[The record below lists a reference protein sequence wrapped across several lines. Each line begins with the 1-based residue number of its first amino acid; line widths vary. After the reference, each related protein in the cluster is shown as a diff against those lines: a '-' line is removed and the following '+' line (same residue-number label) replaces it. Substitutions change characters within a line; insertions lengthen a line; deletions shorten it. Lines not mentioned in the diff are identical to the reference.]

1 MGVSSILNSLI
12 ENLDSDIVV
21 SETFVPTKGLRQVIF
36 DLVSSHNEG
45 TPTVRQIPVDTA
57 YEVAER
63 SLVASAS
70 LPLDT
75 RKFLVV
81 RDVTNFLDLSAK
93 GTATRNGTKNTD
105 LLPITNPLSTAPHSL
120 TAAGIRHARAR
131 WIAADPRIDDSV
143 RPLVASAYA
152 ARPESAERVYLF
164 AKLSATG
171 TMVPAE
177 IRNNEQVSAL
187 LAAFNPYAGGNS
199 KLARSLRAKAQAR
212 DSEGRFAGTGDGVRL
227 YIRSSAGKIDSHI
240 GTSLGSGK
248 DPSTVEIEVKNHP
261 ELGSGIIVAPADRT
275 QALQGVTPENLLKDS
290 KGQNVD
296 QTRTDFLDVAEL
308 LKTKKDVPNGWTED
322 PNYKKESD
330 SDPDKRYK
338 SEDGYIVDVY
348 NNYSGKKSDPAFK
361 KQAEID
367 GGAENSGSGLDGKF
381 QKNEPVYVVKRDA
394 TIYKGEGETE
404 VVARVQSW
412 GKVQVAANKDTEKF
426 DKAIEDAPDV
436 LEKPAAAETETYSAE
451 DRVAAV
457 AAKSGKNL
465 SKVDAALKSLAGSN
479 LTTPALTQFVGNSD
493 SPITDRIKQIANGGD
508 EEVITAQMMAAA
520 LSLPK
525 DLSNLKDALVAVV
538 DATLEVE
545 DKDLKKAKAANSK
558 KNKDEV
564 KAELIKPAAQEKAPS
579 ELDKID
585 EAKPAKAPEVK
596 AVLPET
602 PAEGSKLLE
611 NDPDLSIQ
619 YGLGIDPYVPLEDK
633 SGFPEGVS
641 DEPQFIAD
649 NFNKFALEGGLRIAL
664 NRGDSSVR
672 LQMKD
677 EEGNNKGP
685 AYTVEADA
693 VRDALQLQGVDTNKI
708 LADLDEVSKTEDA
721 APTVSKAT
729 VAQVTEDASLFADL
743 SGYKKVGEKQ
753 GSNEGGTYEDE
764 NGNRIY
770 AKVAQSKLHADN
782 EVLAAALYE
791 ALGIETAKLRKGIL
805 ADGTEVVFSP
815 MIEGA
820 KPDLG
825 QKLDDKN
832 FIGKIQEGFAVDA
845 WLANWD
851 VAGTGYDNIVSDAN
865 GEPVRV
871 DPGGALLFRAQGA
884 PKGDAFNEE
893 ATEIDTLIN
902 GKNPYSTAVFGSM
915 TEEQKLESA
924 KALQKISDQQI
935 DQLVNGIVSSDP
947 EKAGVLAD
955 LLKLRRKSIL
965 DKYDL
970 STIFVPATTTPKGL
984 ESIVSR
990 TGANGGGTIDFVD
1003 GSSPA
1008 QGFIVAMEPDVALP
1022 DGTLTKREE
1031 VVEAADFFDAAKG
1044 RAILEAFALKN
1055 AEKLGEPGFF
1065 LGTWHDA
1072 ENGKVYLDVS
1082 EVAATEEEALARADA
1097 RGELSVYDIST
1108 GNYVYTEK
1116 GKAQQNG
1123 ESTSGTE
1130 QDSDGPATEEP
1141 AGDEPA
1147 GTSPV
1152 GGDQLPA
1159 DSGLDAVPAEPEAAG
1174 LEEQPYPKLT
1184 TEAGEVFE
1192 YIPASKLQYGDV
1204 AGVDDYVGV
1213 VVGVKTGKGVKLG
1226 VSKQLTTFSVLNP
1239 KTGKIKTY
1247 QWSPSTTIAHIR
1259 NNKSAGEISTQYQAE
1274 YNKKKAEQ
1282 SAPPSATTPAPTPA
1296 AEPTPPLEWKSV
1308 VNVGGVSVD
1317 EAVDPETGYILRVVY
1332 EQNSSSSGGSASKAD
1347 YVTAQLLDENRNKI
1361 AQKSFGSGEAT
1372 FADGKAAAAQLLV
1385 DTKADGQ
1392 VSKAEP
1398 EVVDVPE
1405 EELVSE
1411 VVETNREV
1419 IQINTETTNLDVKIK
1434 DVGEGSVINWGLST
1448 ATITPTVN
1456 NTFDAFVKDAQGNDK
1471 KANFKTKEAAEAW
1484 VGDVIAEA
1492 TALEE
1497 NPITKNPA
1505 GEASKGFSVHKGG
1518 FLAPATEAQ
1527 VESIKKMLAAKDI
1540 TPERKQE
1547 IENLLTKEDLNKG
1560 EIGVVIGELKQA
1572 QSLPEE
1578 KLNPALSE
1586 SSPGVLAVNKV
1597 SVGNGEIM
1605 EVKTKDGSLFSKDGL
1620 NIGAVMP
1627 SKSKSGAWT
1636 AITQDGDV
1644 STIKLTDYASEAAA
1658 LDAFGSYHT
1667 ANGTFAQNPYGN
1679 APEENAPEA
1688 ETAADQIISDDDNND
1703 LTPKDP
1709 TDILDPNLI
1718 TDQLLKNNPDFEVMP
1733 NGDIK
1738 IGEAT
1743 QTMKIGGKIYKYEAY
1758 ARRTKRERFYVY
1770 MKETDLITGEQR
1782 VLKIGKEFH
1791 SFKAL
1796 SSRIDKAKTAIDG
1809 GNPRGFFN
1817 HDKTKIQK
1825 YVPIAGAPEVDLTEG
1840 LKSYVNSEVGPKT
1853 PAELATALSSFFA
1866 DISNDNYTVSKD
1878 VLDKLA
1884 ADAGLPSS
1892 FVDEVIAKMAENKA
1906 KSAQSLPD
1914 SFFEGK
1920 GVPKAPHVS
1929 YDGET
1934 IVKKGDTV
1942 DWTDQKTGKVYRGV
1956 VESVIYKHNSKDYL
1970 YSDQMLVIFPDLNAE
1985 QGYESNRQRWR
1996 VSSNLKVA
2004 EPSSSL
2010 SEPFYPKLKEAMTQE
2025 NVGTGETPEFV
2036 EPTTPPAPTNKTPKP
2051 ITPSTTEQSSGPS
2064 KEDIFNWF
2072 GDTPVVTGDS
2082 VFNPQNGKS
2091 GKVTGNFMAPSGYA
2105 GFTIEYNDGTKET
2118 IDNETSGS
2126 AFNLV
2131 QKVDPASAPEPAKT
2145 PALQSDATPEIQKS
2159 DLGPSFVD
2167 VDGVKHP
2174 LYDSNNALYSD
2185 AILGTNTPRKW
2196 SELQSGDLL
2205 HVNDEWVH
2213 VVSAGYGDDG
2223 VFRILTDSIDNDGN
2237 HTLKT
2242 ISLDE
2247 KKKMFLDMQTSAVV
2261 VPNEPKVPGSVE
2273 LDKVIDKDTPA
2284 TQESIDTLVSIAN
2297 NWDLSTSPD
2306 LEKKYNDFIASLLF
2320 NTPEQIKQLAVN
2332 ELVAEINA
2340 GIVNSDILAKSD
2352 KELTT
2357 EDVTGLADSVET
2369 SMANTPIGEEVANAA
2384 TEVKEL
2390 ATELD
2395 ASKSPAADADPN
2407 YDGYPVKK
2415 LKFED
2420 VTIKGGKKAPFTSIG
2435 KITTNELKVGDVIRR
2450 GVGDKTMYRQI
2461 VAVGVDGIRGRITT
2475 RIIYPTEGN
2484 SVYTMSGFQKNQGKL
2499 ETGTYYSWNSFKIY
2513 RPTESNIA
2521 NGYISTPVS
2530 GTPQPLSATA
2540 EKVDGLAGFLNAQGV
2555 KDVGVNKKSEAG
2567 LAQLG
2572 LSGEIMGVPYNMLP
2586 TNFNPTVVWKEAFD
2600 AQKVK
2605 TKNDKYVI
2613 TGAVV
2618 TSQDGLSTG
2627 IVTDTDKPNATL
2639 SVVWLH
2645 GPAAGNKENNI
2656 LSNTVDDTENW
2667 VSPEGAKTA
2676 GVEVNAEKI
2685 QQGKD
2690 IIASKIKYVVDTY
2703 GPTIEA
2709 KKASIAN
2716 QLAAEKLAKELKAA
2730 KAAALVKGSGAQI
2743 VDVAPVIGWDESA
2756 YPELPS
2762 LQTAL
2767 DESKNKTGLQGV
2779 FGQEVLV
2786 DADSIE
2792 DSTLS
2797 IGVVENKG
2805 KPATRLTFGLTSW
2818 TLDDASTTKPGFL
2831 REQIISNPE
2840 VKTLPGV
2847 KISRITHE
2855 EGKISKVYENDYVT
2869 STKTGKGEGK
2879 TYVIPIKDSNGN
2891 IIGRASIFRANAGT
2905 STPKFVG
2912 VNTQGGAEG
2921 PLAYHNKV
2929 QVQFDDIATPEQI
2942 EAALKAVGVQQVRPA
2957 TTIDTQ
2963 AMLENKIIALFGDVP
2978 DGSENLTGEARQKV
2992 LDSVKDNYGF
3002 TAADMKPR
3010 NERGAVHFM
3019 MPKESAEKLT
3029 KALNFTNLFHGFAV
3043 PTYASDTYSDKAKWV
3058 YNEIFGN
3065 GSGASRSA
3073 ADRALHGIYFTP
3085 GSGDADINN
3094 VGGAY
3099 VFTNKTPNETS
3110 SGHVGDMRDLKF
3122 DIDSQKVIARL
3133 GLYGNPNDKWGKLEG
3148 SQFSTLSSE
3157 SLSEVMLKGEVLYED
3172 LNVIRVR
3179 EKPLLTEILQY
3190 FQDQGVTEINGKPLN
3205 KFFIFGK

>member
-1 MGVSSILNSLI
+1 
-12 ENLDSDIVV
+12 
-21 SETFVPTKGLRQVIF
+21 
-36 DLVSSHNEG
+36 VSSHNEG
-45 TPTVRQIPVDTA
+45 IPTVRQIPVDTA

-177 IRNNEQVSAL
+177 IRNNEQVSVL
-187 LAAFNPYAGGNS
+187 LAAFNPYSGGNS
-199 KLARSLRAKAQAR
+199 KIARSLRAKAQAR

-367 GGAENSGSGLDGKF
+367 GGASNSGSGLDGKF

-426 DKAIEDAPDV
+426 DKAIDDAPDV
-436 LEKPAAAETETYSAE
+436 LEKPATAETETYSAE

-457 AAKSGKNL
+457 AAKSKKNL

-479 LTTPALTQFVGNSD
+479 LTTPALTQFVGDSD

-564 KAELIKPAAQEKAPS
+564 KAEIIKPAAQEKAPS
-579 ELDKID
+579 ELDKVD
-585 EAKPAKAPEVK
+585 EAKPAEAPEVK

-602 PAEGSKLLE
+602 PAEGSNLLE

-633 SGFPEGVS
+633 SGLPEGVS

-708 LADLDEVSKTEDA
+708 LADLDAVAKTEDA

-825 QKLDDKN
+825 QKLNDEN
-832 FIGKIQEGFAVDA
+832 FIGQIQEGFAVDA

-865 GEPVRV
+865 GDPVRV

-884 PKGDAFNEE
+884 PKGDAFNAE

-902 GKNPYSTAVFGSM
+902 GKNQYSTAVFGSM

-935 DQLVNGIVSSDP
+935 DQLVSGIVSSDP
-947 EKAGVLAD
+947 QKASELAE

-965 DKYDL
+965 EKYDL

-1008 QGFIVAMEPDVALP
+1008 QGYIVAMEPDVALP

-1159 DSGLDAVPAEPEAAG
+1159 DSGLDAVPAEPEATG
-1174 LEEQPYPKLT
+1174 LEDQPYPKLT

-1296 AEPTPPLEWKSV
+1296 AEP
-1308 VNVGGVSVD
+1308 
-1317 EAVDPETGYILRVVY
+1317 
-1332 EQNSSSSGGSASKAD
+1332 
-1347 YVTAQLLDENRNKI
+1347 
-1361 AQKSFGSGEAT
+1361 
-1372 FADGKAAAAQLLV
+1372 
-1385 DTKADGQ
+1385 
-1392 VSKAEP
+1392 

-1405 EELVSE
+1405 SEIVSE
-1411 VVETNREV
+1411 AVETDREV
-1419 IQINTETTNLDVKIK
+1419 IQINTATTNLDVKIK

-1572 QSLPEE
+1572 QNLPEE
-1578 KLNPALSE
+1578 KLNPVLTE

-1667 ANGTFAQNPYGN
+1667 ANGTFTQNPYGN
-1679 APEENAPEA
+1679 TPEENAPEA
-1688 ETAADQIISDDDNND
+1688 ETAADQIIADDDNND

-1718 TDQLLKNNPDFEVMP
+1718 TDQLLQNNPDFEVMP

-1743 QTMKIGGKIYKYEAY
+1743 QTMKIGGKIYKYEAF

-1770 MKETDLITGEQR
+1770 MKETDLTTGEQR

-1796 SSRIDKAKTAIDG
+1796 SSRIDKAKTAING

-1825 YVPIAGAPEVDLTEG
+1825 YVPVAGAPEVDLTQG
-1840 LKSYVNSEVGPKT
+1840 LTSYINSEVGPKT

-1920 GVPKAPHVS
+1920 GAPKAPHVS

-1942 DWTDQKTGKVYRGV
+1942 DWTDKKTGKVYRGT

-1970 YSDQMLVIFPDLNAE
+1970 YSDQMLVIFPDLNVE
-1985 QGYESNRQRWR
+1985 QGYEANRQRWR

-2004 EPSSSL
+2004 EPGAPL

-2036 EPTTPPAPTNKTPKP
+2036 EPTTPPAPTNKPPKP
-2051 ITPSTTEQSSGPS
+2051 ITPSTTETSSGPS

-2126 AFNLV
+2126 AYNLV
-2131 QKVDPASAPEPAKT
+2131 QKVDPADAPEPTKT

-2174 LYDSNNALYSD
+2174 LYDSNNALYSG

-2284 TQESIDTLVSIAN
+2284 TQESIDELNGLASE
-2297 NWDLSTSPD
+2297 WDLAVSPE
-2306 LEKKYNDFIASLLF
+2306 LEKKYNDFVASLLF
-2320 NTPEQIKQLAVN
+2320 STPDEIKQLKVN
-2332 ELVAEINA
+2332 ELLEEIKAAALN
-2340 GIVNSDILAKSD
+2340 GDIVFEGD

-2357 EDVTGLADSVET
+2357 EDVTGLADSIET
-2369 SMANTPIGEEVANAA
+2369 SMVNTPISEEVANVA
-2384 TEVKEL
+2384 TEAKEL

-2395 ASKSPAADADPN
+2395 ASKSPAADADPD
-2407 YDGYPVKK
+2407 YDGYPVNK

-2420 VTIKGGKKAPFTSIG
+2420 VNAKGGKKALFTVIKDKVSG
-2435 KITTNELKVGDVIRR
+2435 KELQVGDIVRS
-2450 GVGDKTMYRQI
+2450 GVGQKTRYLQI
-2461 VAVGVDGIRGRITT
+2461 VATNVNGQRGKNTYRTLYNTT
-2475 RIIYPTEGN
+2475 GYVYSSSYYQNKQNELNTGN
-2484 SVYTMSGFQKNQGKL
+2484 FAW
-2499 ETGTYYSWNSFKIY
+2499 GTYKIY
-2513 RPTESNIA
+2513 KPTQLNLD
-2521 NGYISTPVS
+2521 NGYIKTPVS
-2530 GTPQPLSATA
+2530 GTPQPISATA
-2540 EKVDGLAGFLNAQGV
+2540 EKVDGITPLSSSQAV
-2555 KDVGVNKKSEAG
+2555 KDLGVNKKSEAG

-2572 LSGEIMGVPYNMLP
+2572 LSGEIMEVPYNLLP
-2586 TNFNPTVVWKEAFD
+2586 TTFSPVTAWKEAFD
-2600 AQKVK
+2600 SQKVK

-2618 TSQDGLSTG
+2618 TSEDGLSTG

-2639 SVVWLH
+2639 SVAWLH

-2656 LSNTVDDTENW
+2656 LSNTVNDTENW
-2667 VSPEGAKTA
+2667 VSPEGAKAA
-2676 GVEVNAEKI
+2676 GVEVNADKV

-2690 IIASKIKYVVDTY
+2690 AIASKIKYVVDTY

-2709 KKASIAN
+2709 KKAQIAN

-2730 KAAALVKGSGAQI
+2730 KDAAMVKGAGAEI

-2792 DSTLS
+2792 ENTVAVG
-2797 IGVVENKG
+2797 IVEKDG
-2805 KPATRLTFGLTSW
+2805 KPATRLTFGLTAW
-2818 TLDDASTTKPGFL
+2818 TLDDPSASNKGFL
-2831 REQIISNPE
+2831 SNLIASGVE
-2840 VKTLPGV
+2840 TKNGV
-2847 KISRITHE
+2847 KINKITHE
-2855 EGKISKVYENDYVT
+2855 DGKISKIVD
-2869 STKTGKGEGK
+2869 GEYASSGVGGSDGR
-2879 TYVIPIKDSNGN
+2879 TYVIPIKDADGN
-2891 IIGRASIFRANAGT
+2891 VIGKASIFRASDSTA
-2905 STPKFVG
+2905 TPKFIG
-2912 VNTQGGAEG
+2912 VSTQASSNG

-2942 EAALKAVGVQQVRPA
+2942 EAALKAVGVGQVRPA

-2963 AMLENKIIALFGDVP
+2963 VMLENKIISLFGDLP
-2978 DGSENLTGEARQKV
+2978 DGSKNFTGEARQKV

-3010 NERGAVHFM
+3010 NERGTVHFM
-3019 MPKESAEKLT
+3019 MPDESAKKLVESLSF
-3029 KALNFTNLFHGFAV
+3029 KNLFHGFT
-3043 PTYASDTYSDKAKWV
+3043 PPYGNDTNDDKAAWI
-3058 YNEIFGN
+3058 YNEMFGN
-3065 GSGASRSA
+3065 GSGGARSA
-3073 ADRALHGIYFTP
+3073 ADRAMNGIYFAP
-3085 GSGDADINN
+3085 GSGTQDIYN

-3099 VFTNKTPNETS
+3099 VFTNKTESDSS
-3110 SGHVGDMRDLKF
+3110 SGHVGAGRTFAF
-3122 DIDSQKVIARL
+3122 DIDPEKVVSRL
-3133 GLYGNPNDKWGKLEG
+3133 GLYGNTNDGWGKLQEG
-3148 SQFSTLSSE
+3148 QFSTLSKPN
-3157 SLSEVMLKGEVLYED
+3157 LTEVMLKGEVLYED
-3172 LNVIRVR
+3172 LRAIRVTD
-3179 EKPLLTEILQY
+3179 KKLLDTIIEYYQNKGISQ
-3190 FQDQGVTEINGKPLN
+3190 INGIPLD
-3205 KFFIFGK
+3205 KFFVYKS

>member
-1 MGVSSILNSLI
+1 VGVSSILNSLI

-177 IRNNEQVSAL
+177 IRNNEHVYAL

-367 GGAENSGSGLDGKF
+367 GGANNSGSGLDGKF

-426 DKAIEDAPDV
+426 DKAIDDAPDV

-457 AAKSGKNL
+457 AAKSKKNL

-479 LTTPALTQFVGNSD
+479 LTTPALTQFVGDSD

-935 DQLVNGIVSSDP
+935 DQLVSGIVSSDP

-990 TGANGGGTIDFVD
+990 TGANCGGTIDFVD

-1296 AEPTPPLEWKSV
+1296 AEP
-1308 VNVGGVSVD
+1308 
-1317 EAVDPETGYILRVVY
+1317 
-1332 EQNSSSSGGSASKAD
+1332 
-1347 YVTAQLLDENRNKI
+1347 
-1361 AQKSFGSGEAT
+1361 
-1372 FADGKAAAAQLLV
+1372 
-1385 DTKADGQ
+1385 
-1392 VSKAEP
+1392 

-1497 NPITKNPA
+1497 NPITKNPV

-1586 SSPGVLAVNKV
+1586 SSPGVVSVKQI
-1597 SVGNGEIM
+1597 SVGNGEIT
-1605 EVKTKDGSLFSKDGL
+1605 EVKTTSGSLFTKDGAY
-1620 NIGAVMP
+1620 IGGVMK
-1627 SKSKSGAWT
+1627 SNSKSGAWT
-1636 AITQDGDV
+1636 TVTQDGDV
-1644 STIKLTDYASEAAA
+1644 STIKTTDYSSEAAA
-1658 LDAFGSYHT
+1658 FDAFGSYHT
-1667 ANGTFAQNPYGN
+1667 ANGTFTQNPYGN
-1679 APEENAPEA
+1679 TPEENAPEA
-1688 ETAADQIISDDDNND
+1688 ETAADQIIADDDNND

-1718 TDQLLKNNPDFEVMP
+1718 TDQLLQNNPDFEVMP

-1942 DWTDQKTGKVYRGV
+1942 DWTDQKTGKVYRGT

-1970 YSDQMLVIFPDLNAE
+1970 YSDQMLVIFPDLNVE
-1985 QGYESNRQRWR
+1985 QGYEANRQRWR

-2004 EPSSSL
+2004 EPGSSL

-2051 ITPSTTEQSSGPS
+2051 ITPSTTETSSGPS

-2105 GFTIEYNDGTKET
+2105 GFTVEYTDGTKET

-2126 AFNLV
+2126 AYNLV

-2196 SELQSGDLL
+2196 SELKSGDLL

-2223 VFRILTDSIDNDGN
+2223 VFRILTDAMDNDGN

-2340 GIVNSDILAKSD
+2340 GILNSDILAKSD

-2357 EDVTGLADSVET
+2357 EDVTGLADSLET

-2395 ASKSPAADADPN
+2395 ASKSPAADADPDF
-2407 YDGYPVKK
+2407 DGYPVKK

-2420 VTIKGGKKAPFTSIG
+2420 VNAKGGKKALFAVVKDKVQG
-2435 KITTNELKVGDVIRR
+2435 KELQVGDIIRQ
-2450 GVGDKTMYRQI
+2450 GVGQKTRYYQI
-2461 VAVGVDGIRGRITT
+2461 VATNIDGKRGKHTYRALYNTT
-2475 RIIYPTEGN
+2475 APAYSGSYWENKQNEIN
-2484 SVYTMSGFQKNQGKL
+2484 SATFAYGS
-2499 ETGTYYSWNSFKIY
+2499 YKIY
-2513 RPTESNIA
+2513 KPTQLNLD
-2521 NGYISTPVS
+2521 NGYIKIPVS
-2530 GTPQPLSATA
+2530 GTPQPISATA
-2540 EKVDGLAGFLNAQGV
+2540 EKVDGLSPLSSSQAV
-2555 KDVGVNKKSEAG
+2555 KDLGVNKKSEAG

-2572 LSGEIMGVPYNMLP
+2572 LSGEIMGVPYNLLP
-2586 TNFNPTVVWKEAFD
+2586 TTFSPVTAWKEAFD
-2600 AQKVK
+2600 SQKVK
-2605 TKNDKYVI
+2605 TKNQKYVI

-2618 TSQDGLSTG
+2618 TSEDGLSTG

-2639 SVVWLH
+2639 SVVWLN

-2656 LSNTVDDTENW
+2656 LSNTVNDTENW
-2667 VSPEGAKTA
+2667 VSPEGAKAA

-2690 IIASKIKYVVDTY
+2690 VIASKIKYIVDTY
-2703 GPTIEA
+2703 APTIEA
-2709 KKASIAN
+2709 KKEQIAN
-2716 QLAAEKLAKELKAA
+2716 QLAAEKLAKEIKAA
-2730 KAAALVKGSGAQI
+2730 KDASTTEGSGAQI
-2743 VDVAPVIGWDESA
+2743 IDVAPVIGWDESA

-2792 DSTLS
+2792 ENT
-2797 IGVVENKG
+2797 IAVGIVEKGG

-2818 TLDDASTTKPGFL
+2818 TLDDSSKGQKGFL
-2831 REQIISNPE
+2831 SEQIINNPD
-2840 VKTLPGV
+2840 VKVIEGV
-2847 KISRITHE
+2847 RINSLTHE
-2855 EGKISKVYENDYVT
+2855 DGKISKLDENNYAIG
-2869 STKTGKGEGK
+2869 TGYKGK
-2879 TYVIPIKDSNGN
+2879 TYIIPIKDADGN
-2891 IIGRASIFRANAGT
+2891 VIGTASIFRANDDAK
-2905 STPKFVG
+2905 TPKFVS
-2912 VNTQGGAEG
+2912 VNTNSSSE
-2921 PLAYHNKV
+2921 PLAFHNKAV
-2929 QVQFDDIATPEQI
+2929 VQFDDVATPEQI

-2963 AMLENKIIALFGDVP
+2963 VMLENKIISLFGDLP
-2978 DGSENLTGEARQKV
+2978 DGSKNLTGEARQKV
-2992 LDSVKDNYGF
+2992 LDSVKDQYGF

-3010 NERGAVHFM
+3010 NERGTVHFM
-3019 MPKESAEKLT
+3019 MPDESAKKLVE
-3029 KALNFTNLFHGFAV
+3029 ALNFKNLFHGFSV
-3043 PTYASDTYSDKAKWV
+3043 QSGKNITKGEWF
-3058 YNEIFGN
+3058 YNEMFGN
-3065 GSGASRSA
+3065 GSGGTRSA
-3073 ADRALHGIYFTP
+3073 ADRAINGIYFTP
-3085 GSGDADINN
+3085 GSGDIDIKN

-3099 VFTNKTPNETS
+3099 VFTSKTDQDS
-3110 SGHVGDMRDLKF
+3110 SYGHVGAGRPFMF
-3122 DIDSQKVIARL
+3122 DIDPQKVVSRL
-3133 GLYGNPNDKWGKLEG
+3133 GLYGNVGDSYGMLKEN
-3148 SQFSTLSSE
+3148 QFATLSKAT
-3157 SLSEVMLKGEVLYED
+3157 LSEVMIKGEVLYED
-3172 LNVIRVR
+3172 LRAIKVSDDSVR
-3179 EKPLLTEILQY
+3179 NEIISY
-3190 FQDQGVTEINGKPLN
+3190 FQSKGVSQINGIPIAQ
-3205 KFFIFGK
+3205 FFIAK

>member
-21 SETFVPTKGLRQVIF
+21 SETSVPTKGLRQVIF
-36 DLVSSHNEG
+36 DLVSTHNES
-45 TPTVRQIPVDTA
+45 TPAVRQTSIDTA

-63 SLVASAS
+63 SLLASAG
-70 LPLDT
+70 LALET

-81 RDVTNFLDLSAK
+81 RDVTNFLDISAK
-93 GTATRNGTKNTD
+93 GAATRTAANNTD
-105 LLPITNPLSTAPHSL
+105 LLPITNPLSTAQHSL

-131 WIAADPRIDDSV
+131 WIAADPRIDESI

-152 ARPESAERVYLF
+152 ARPESAERVYFF
-164 AKLSATG
+164 AKLAVAG
-171 TMVPAE
+171 DLVPAD
-177 IRNNEQVSAL
+177 IKTNEQVSTL
-187 LAAFNPYAGGNS
+187 LAAFNPYSGGNS
-199 KLARSLRAKAQAR
+199 KLARSLRAKAQDR
-212 DSEGRFAGTGDGVRL
+212 DSEGRFAGTGGGVRL
-227 YIRSSAGKIDSHI
+227 YIRSSSGKIDSHI

-248 DPSTVEIEVKNHP
+248 EQGTVEIEVKDHP

-275 QALQGVTPENLLKDS
+275 LALQGVTPEDLLKNS

-296 QTRTDFLDVAEL
+296 QNRTDFLDVAEL

-330 SDPDKRYK
+330 TDPDRRFK
-338 SEDGYIVDVY
+338 SEDGYIVDY
-348 NNYSGKKSDPAFK
+348 YASYSGKKSDPSFA
-361 KQAEID
+361 KQAEIE
-367 GGAENSGSGLDGKF
+367 GGAKNSGSGLDGKF
-381 QKNEPVYVVKRDA
+381 KKNEPVYVVKRDA

-412 GKVQVAANKDTEKF
+412 GKVQVAANDDTAKF
-426 DKAIEDAPDV
+426 DKAIDDAPDV
-436 LEKPAAAETETYSAE
+436 LEKPAVVEAETFTPE
-451 DRVAAV
+451 DHVTAV
-457 AAKSGKNL
+457 ATKTGKNL
-465 SKVDAALKSLAGSN
+465 SKIDSVLSSLAKDSN
-479 LTTPALTQFVGNSD
+479 VAGPALAQMIGDSDTPVTDLIKQSASGEQESEVATAKMMAVAYALPKQAENLKNAIIDVMDATIELSD
-493 SPITDRIKQIANGGD
+493 S
-508 EEVITAQMMAAA
+508 
-520 LSLPK
+520 
-525 DLSNLKDALVAVV
+525 
-538 DATLEVE
+538 
-545 DKDLKKAKAANSK
+545 DLKKAKLANSK
-558 KNKDEV
+558 KSKDEV
-564 KAELIKPAAQEKAPS
+564 KAEIIKPAAEEKAPT

-585 EAKPAKAPEVK
+585 EVKPTEAPEPI

-602 PAEGSKLLE
+602 PVEGPKLPE
-611 NDPDLSIQ
+611 NDPELSIK

-633 SGFPEGVS
+633 SGLPEGVS

-664 NRGDSSVR
+664 NKGEPVVR

-677 EEGNNKGP
+677 EEGNNNGP
-685 AYTVEADA
+685 AYNVDADA
-693 VRDALQLQGVDTNKI
+693 VRDALQLQGVDTNKV
-708 LADLDEVSKTEDA
+708 LADLDAVASSEEAAPVVSK
-721 APTVSKAT
+721 ST
-729 VAQVTEDASLFADL
+729 VAEVIEDASLFADL

-753 GSNEGGTYEDE
+753 GSNEGGTYEDA
-764 NGNRIY
+764 NGNQIY

-782 EVLAAALYE
+782 EVLAAAMYE
-791 ALGIETAKLRKGIL
+791 TLGISTARLRKGIL

-825 QKLDDKN
+825 QKLGDQE
-832 FIGKIQEGFAVDA
+832 FIGAIQDGFAVDA

-884 PKGDAFNEE
+884 PKGDAFDAN

-902 GKNPYSTAVFGSM
+902 GKNPYSTAVFGGM
-915 TEEQKLESA
+915 TEEQKIESA
-924 KALQKISDQQI
+924 KTLQKISDQQI
-935 DQLVNGIVSSDP
+935 DQLVKGIVASDP
-947 EKAGVLAD
+947 EKASALAE

-965 DKYDL
+965 EKYDL
-970 STIFVPATTTPKGL
+970 ATIFVPASTTTKGL

-1008 QGFIVAMEPDVALP
+1008 QGFIVAMEPDVTLP

-1031 VVEAADFFDAAKG
+1031 VVEAADFFDGENG

-1055 AEKLGEPGFF
+1055 AEKLSEPGFF

-1072 ENGKVYLDVS
+1072 NNGKVYLDVS
-1082 EVAATEEEALARADA
+1082 EVALTEEEALARADA

-1141 AGDEPA
+1141 AGNEPA
-1147 GTSPV
+1147 GTEPV
-1152 GGDQLPA
+1152 GGEELPA
-1159 DSGLDAVPAEPEAAG
+1159 DSTVDAEPAEPEATG
-1174 LEEQPYPKLT
+1174 LEEKPYPELSV
-1184 TEAGEVFE
+1184 APGEGFTP
-1192 YIPASKLQYGDV
+1192 IPTSKLQYGDIV
-1204 AGVDDYVGV
+1204 GVDNSIGV

-1226 VSKQLTTFSVLNP
+1226 VSKQLTTFSVLDP
-1239 KTGKIKTY
+1239 KTGKTKTY
-1247 QWSPSTTIAHIR
+1247 QWSPSTEIVHIR
-1259 NNKSAGEISTQYQAE
+1259 NNESAKAVSTQYQEE
-1274 YNKKKAEQ
+1274 YNSKKKPEPFPFTLTNPDITPTNDEPV
-1282 SAPPSATTPAPTPA
+1282 AP
-1296 AEPTPPLEWKSV
+1296 V
-1308 VNVGGVSVD
+1308 VEEV
-1317 EAVDPETGYILRVVY
+1317 
-1332 EQNSSSSGGSASKAD
+1332 K
-1347 YVTAQLLDENRNKI
+1347 
-1361 AQKSFGSGEAT
+1361 
-1372 FADGKAAAAQLLV
+1372 
-1385 DTKADGQ
+1385 
-1392 VSKAEP
+1392 
-1398 EVVDVPE
+1398 EVVAIDTP
-1405 EELVSE
+1405 
-1411 VVETNREV
+1411 
-1419 IQINTETTNLDVKIK
+1419 TTQLDVNIK
-1434 DVGEGSVINWGLST
+1434 EVGEDTIISWGLSA
-1448 ATITPTVN
+1448 ATITPAVN
-1456 NTFDAFVKDAQGNDK
+1456 NTFDAFVKDSQGNDK
-1471 KANFKTKEAAEAW
+1471 KANFKTKEAAQAW

-1505 GEASKGFSVHKGG
+1505 GEASKGFPVHKGG

-1527 VESIKKMLAAKDI
+1527 LDAVKKMLKAKDI

-1547 IENLLTKEDLNKG
+1547 IENLLAKEELNKG
-1560 EIGVVIGELKQA
+1560 EIGVIIGELKQA
-1572 QSLPEE
+1572 PSLPEE
-1578 KLNPALSE
+1578 ALKPVLSQD
-1586 SSPGVLAVNKV
+1586 SPGVVSVKKI
-1597 SVGNGEIM
+1597 SVGNGEIQ
-1605 EVKTKDGSLFSKDGL
+1605 EVKIQSGSLFSKDGAY
-1620 NIGAVMP
+1620 IGGVM
-1627 SKSKSGAWT
+1627 SSNNKSGAWT

-1644 STIKLTDYASEAAA
+1644 STIKTTDYATEEAA
-1658 LDAFGSYHT
+1658 LEAFGAHHA
-1667 ANGTFAQNPYGN
+1667 ANGTFAQNPFGA
-1679 APEENAPEA
+1679 APEEVALEA
-1688 ETAADQIISDDDNND
+1688 ETSADQAIKDEDNND

-1743 QTMKIGGKIYKYEAY
+1743 QVMKIGGKTYKYEAY

-1770 MKETDLITGEQR
+1770 MKETDLNTGEQR

-1796 SSRIDKAKTAIDG
+1796 SSRIDKAKNALTG

-1817 HDKTKIQK
+1817 HDKKQIQK
-1825 YVPIAGAPEVDLTEG
+1825 FTPVAGAPEVDLTPG
-1840 LKSYVNSEVGPKT
+1840 LVSYINSEVGPKT

-1866 DISNDNYTVSKD
+1866 DITNDNYTVSKD

-1884 ADAGLPSS
+1884 KDAGLSSS
-1892 FVDEVIAKMAENKA
+1892 FVDEVITKMAENKA
-1906 KSAQSLPD
+1906 KSAASLPD

-1920 GVPKAPHVS
+1920 GLPKAPHVS

-1934 IVKKGDTV
+1934 IIEKGDTV
-1942 DWTDQKTGKVYRGV
+1942 DWTDPKTGKVYRGT
-1956 VESVIYKHNSKDYL
+1956 VESIIYKHNSKDYL

-1996 VSSNLKVA
+1996 VSSNLKVGNLS
-2004 EPSSSL
+2004 PL

-2036 EPTTPPAPTNKTPKP
+2036 EPTTPPAAPINKAPKP
-2051 ITPSTTEQSSGPS
+2051 ITPSTTETSSGPT
-2064 KEDIFNWF
+2064 KEDILNWF

-2118 IDNETSGS
+2118 IDNETKGS
-2126 AFNLV
+2126 AYNLV
-2131 QKVDPASAPEPAKT
+2131 QKVEPEAAAPEVAKT
-2145 PALQSDATPEIQKS
+2145 PVPQSDTTPEVQKS
-2159 DLGPSFVD
+2159 DLGPMYVE

-2174 LYDSNNALYSD
+2174 LYNSINGLGSD
-2185 AILGTNTPRKW
+2185 AILGTNTPKKW
-2196 SELQSGDLL
+2196 SELKSGDLL
-2205 HVNDEWVH
+2205 NVNEQWVH

-2223 VFRILTDSIDNDGN
+2223 VFRVLTDSIDSDGN

-2242 ISLDE
+2242 VSFDE
-2247 KKKMFLDMQTSAVV
+2247 KKKMFLDLQAAAVV
-2261 VPNEPKVPGSVE
+2261 VPNEPKIPGSVE

-2284 TQESIDTLVSIAN
+2284 TEESINDLFELAKG
-2297 NWDLSTSPD
+2297 WDLSFSPN
-2306 LEKKYNDFIASLLF
+2306 LEKKYNDFVASLLF
-2320 NTPEQIKQLAVN
+2320 NGPDQIKQVAVN
-2332 ELVAEINA
+2332 DLVEEIKA
-2340 GIVNSDILAKSD
+2340 SALDGDIVFKAD

-2357 EDVTGLADSVET
+2357 EDVTDLADNLEEAV
-2369 SMANTPIGEEVANAA
+2369 ANTPVGEAVADAV
-2384 TEVKEL
+2384 TEVKDLANEL
-2390 ATELD
+2390 E
-2395 ASKSPAADADPN
+2395 ASKSPAADADPE
-2407 YDGYPVKK
+2407 YDGYLVKK

-2420 VTIKGGKKAPFTSIG
+2420 ITTKGGKKALFTLVKDKVKG
-2435 KITTNELKVGDVIRR
+2435 KEMQVGDIVRQ
-2450 GVGDKTMYRQI
+2450 GVGQKTRYFQI
-2461 VAVGVDGIRGRITT
+2461 VATNVNGIRGRHTY
-2475 RIIYPTEGN
+2475 RALYNTENGGYYSSSYWKDKQN
-2484 SVYTMSGFQKNQGKL
+2484 EIDTSGF
-2499 ETGTYYSWNSFKIY
+2499 SWGSYKVY
-2513 RPTESNIA
+2513 KPTQLNLDS
-2521 NGYISTPVS
+2521 GYIKTPVS
-2530 GTPQPLSATA
+2530 GTAQPLSATA
-2540 EKVDGLAGFLNAQGV
+2540 QKVDGLAGFLNAQGV

-2572 LSGEIMGVPYNMLP
+2572 MSGEIMGVPYTMLP
-2586 TNFNPTVVWKEAFD
+2586 TTFSPVTAWKEAFD
-2600 AQKVK
+2600 SQKVK

-2618 TSQDGLSTG
+2618 TSEDGLSTG

-2656 LSNTVDDTENW
+2656 LSNTVNDTEYW
-2667 VSPEGAKTA
+2667 ASPEGAKTA

-2690 IIASKIKYVVDTY
+2690 AIASKIKYIEDTY

-2709 KKASIAN
+2709 KKAQIAN

-2730 KAAALVKGSGAQI
+2730 KDAAMVKGSGAEI
-2743 VDVAPVIGWDESA
+2743 VDVVPVIGWDESA

-2762 LQTAL
+2762 LQTAI

-2792 DSTLS
+2792 ENTVAVG
-2797 IGVVENKG
+2797 IVEKDG
-2805 KPATRLTFGLTSW
+2805 KPATRLTFGLTAW
-2818 TLDDASTTKPGFL
+2818 TLDDQSASNKGFL
-2831 REQIISNPE
+2831 SNLIASGVE
-2840 VKTLPGV
+2840 IKNGV
-2847 KISRITHE
+2847 KIDKITHE
-2855 EGKISKVYENDYVT
+2855 DGKISKLSDGYYAN
-2869 STKTGKGEGK
+2869 TGVGGSEAR
-2879 TYVIPIKDSNGN
+2879 TYVIPIKDADGN
-2891 IIGRASIFRANAGT
+2891 VIGKASIFRASDST
-2905 STPKFVG
+2905 QTPKFIG
-2912 VNTQGGAEG
+2912 VSTQASSNG

-2942 EAALKAVGVQQVRPA
+2942 EAALKAVGVEQVRPA

-2963 AMLENKIIALFGDVP
+2963 VMLENKIISLFGDLP
-2978 DGSENLTGEARQKV
+2978 DGSKNFTGEARKKV

-3010 NERGAVHFM
+3010 NERGTVHFM
-3019 MPKESAEKLT
+3019 MPEESAKKLAE
-3029 KALNFTNLFHGFAV
+3029 ALNFKNLFHGFT
-3043 PTYASDTYSDKAKWV
+3043 PPYDGNDTNEQKAAWI
-3058 YNEIFGN
+3058 YNEMFGN
-3065 GSGASRSA
+3065 GSGGARSA
-3073 ADRALHGIYFTP
+3073 ADRTMNGIYFNP
-3085 GSGDADINN
+3085 GSGTQDIYN

-3099 VFTNKTPNETS
+3099 VFTNKTESDS
-3110 SGHVGDMRDLKF
+3110 SNGHVGAGRTFAF
-3122 DIDSQKVIARL
+3122 DIDPEKVVSRL
-3133 GLYGNPNDKWGKLEG
+3133 GLYGNTNDGWGKLLEN
-3148 SQFSTLSSE
+3148 QFAILSKPN
-3157 SLSEVMLKGEVLYED
+3157 LQEVMLKGEVLYED
-3172 LNVIRVR
+3172 LRTIRVSNK
-3179 EKPLLTEILQY
+3179 ELFDTIIEYYQKKGIS
-3190 FQDQGVTEINGKPLN
+3190 EINGIPLD
-3205 KFFIFGK
+3205 KFFVHKS